1 MSTTFERVELSLD
14 EIGDIARAHAELG
27 AQRWDA
33 WHRRHIGT
41 PILRR
46 DIPKVLKELR
56 ANGGK
61 GHIRI
66 DADGRAYRHE

>member
-1 MSTTFERVELSLD
+1 MSTVIERYNGIPPLAEVSREH
-14 EIGDIARAHAELG
+14 ARVSAE
-27 AQRWDA
+27 RWDA
-33 WHRRHIGT
+33 FNRRHIGT

-61 GHIRI
+61 GHVRI
-66 DADGRAYRHE
+66 DANGKAYRHE